1 MIDTLLLLAAAL
13 SFVFGWNNSS
23 FVVGNM
29 AGSGTVSLKAAASL
43 TALGMLSGVIL
54 EGPKMLQSLNGSLA
68 SSVPSDGVEVAFGLS
83 LIIILTLTLAKL
95 PAPLSGAMVGA
106 FLGVAA
112 GLKAPTN
119 LLQAGTVISFWF
131 VAPLITALGAYGLRK
146 GTSRLVA
153 KLSLAGADSFNRAGV
168 LAGSFAVSYTLG
180 ANNLGMI
187 VGTALGGS
195 PAQNA
200 SLASVV
206 MALLAVVGVL
216 VFGRGRVS
224 GTVGDR
230 LLSLR
235 PQGVLAVFG
244 SSALV
249 VWLGTQLAIPVSI
262 SQCVL
267 GGMLGAALS
276 QRTAL
281 LNARVAYQAL
291 STWVAVPVVA
301 FLIGYAVTVA

>member
-29 AGSGTVSLKAAASL
+29 AGSGTVSLKAAASI
-43 TALGMLSGVIL
+43 TALGMLTGVVF

-68 SSVPSDGVEVAFGLS
+68 SFVPTSGLETAFVLS
-83 LIIILTLTLAKL
+83 LIIMVTLTLAKL
-95 PAPLSGAMVGA
+95 PAPLSSAMVGA

-112 GLKAPTN
+112 GLSAPTN

-131 VAPLITALGAYGLRK
+131 VAPLITALAAYFVRK

-153 KLSLAGADSFNRAGV
+153 NLSLAGADSFNRAGV
-168 LAGSFAVSYTLG
+168 LVGSLAVSYTLG

-187 VGTALGGS
+187 VGTALDGN
-195 PAQNA
+195 PAQSGLVSVAMA
-200 SLASVV
+200 S
-206 MALLAVVGVL
+206 LAVVGVL

-235 PQGVLAVFG
+235 PQGVFAVFG

-249 VWLGTQLAIPVSI
+249 VWLGTQFAIPVSI

-276 QRTAL
+276 QRTTL
-281 LNARVAYQAL
+281 LNARVAYQAF

-301 FLIGYAVTVA
+301 FLVGYAVTLA

>member
-1 MIDTLLLLAAAL
+1 MIDILLLLAAAL

-54 EGPKMLQSLNGSLA
+54 EGPKMLQSLNGYLA
-68 SSVPSDGVEVAFGLS
+68 SSVPADGLEVTFGLS
-83 LIIILTLTLAKL
+83 LIIILTLTVAKL
-95 PAPLSGAMVGA
+95 PAPLSSAMVGA

-119 LLQAGTVISFWF
+119 LLQAGTIISFWF
-131 VAPLITALGAYGLRK
+131 VAPLIAALGAYCLRK

-195 PAQNA
+195 PAHNG
-200 SLASVV
+200 SFVSVV

-216 VFGRGRVS
+216 AFGRGRVS

-276 QRTAL
+276 QRTTL

-301 FLIGYAVTVA
+301 FLIGYAVMVA